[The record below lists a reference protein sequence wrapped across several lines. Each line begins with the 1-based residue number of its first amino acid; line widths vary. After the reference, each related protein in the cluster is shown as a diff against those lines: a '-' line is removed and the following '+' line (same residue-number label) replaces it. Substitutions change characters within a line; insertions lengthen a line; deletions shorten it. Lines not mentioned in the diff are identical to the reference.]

1 VQFSNGRKVEL
12 SAGLR
17 NSVAR
22 KILVAV
28 GQREQRLESGSRCVG
43 ELGRWEGGGSGS
55 GGLFDTA
62 TEHVREE
69 CVGHGTGA
77 FLSGDMLCS
86 IKHLGQIP
94 QLNIVDCLRD
104 RNRRVLCW
112 EEGRKHEAHRV
123 SRSSPF
129 KRLFLDLV

>member
-1 VQFSNGRKVEL
+1 MGASEILLQEKFL
-12 SAGLR
+12 LLL
-17 NSVAR
+17 AR
-22 KILVAV
+22 
-28 GQREQRLESGSRCVG
+28 GSRDLSLGRDCVG

-69 CVGHGTGA
+69 GVGHGTGA
-77 FLSGDMLCS
+77 LLSGDMLCS
-86 IKHLGQIP
+86 IEHLGQIP

-112 EEGRKHEAHRV
+112 EKGRKQEAHRV
-123 SRSSPF
+123 SGVSLVGGTFFFFWIS
-129 KRLFLDLV
+129 FL